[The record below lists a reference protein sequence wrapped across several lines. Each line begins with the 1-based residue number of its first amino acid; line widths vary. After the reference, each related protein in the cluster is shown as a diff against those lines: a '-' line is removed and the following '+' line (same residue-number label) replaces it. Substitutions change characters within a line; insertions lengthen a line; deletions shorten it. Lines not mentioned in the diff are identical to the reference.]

1 MTIRFHRLIG
11 FAAVGGFLFG
21 TFATTTY
28 SSHSLGKHW
37 ARQSNLFTL
46 QLGDNVSGSDWDV
59 LLGTASND
67 WSQSEVLDTIIVP
80 GGATRGKCQPTKG
93 RVEVC
98 TVSLGGSTLGKA
110 SLWTT
115 GGHITQAIVQVND
128 YLLNGPFRY
137 NSPEWRQYVICQ
149 EIGHT
154 LGLDHQDEDSLNTNL
169 GTCMDYTEEPGGVEP
184 GDANTHPNDH
194 DYEELR
200 VIYSHLD
207 SVTTVFNTFLT
218 AFSRPSPGTASTADN
233 VDLSEAAQLGTLV
246 RKSRG
251 GQEVLYERDLGNGN
265 KILTFVLSAN

>member
-1 MTIRFHRLIG
+1 MTLRFHRLIG
-11 FAAVGGFLFG
+11 FAAVGGFLIG

-37 ARQSNLFTL
+37 ARQTNPFTL
-46 QLGDNVSGSDWDV
+46 QLGDNVSGSDWDA
-59 LLGTASND
+59 LLVAASNG
-67 WSQSEVLDTIIVP
+67 WSVSDPLDTLIVP
-80 GGATRGKCQPTKG
+80 GGATKGKCQPTKG

-128 YLLNGPFRY
+128 YLLNGPFRF
-137 NSPEWRQYVICQ
+137 NSPAWRQYVICQ

-154 LGLDHQDEDSLNTNL
+154 LGLDHQDEDTLNPNL
-169 GTCMDYTEEPGGVEP
+169 GTCMDYTEDPGGVQ
-184 GDANTHPNDH
+184 GVANTGPDFH

-200 VIYSHLD
+200 IIYSHLD
-207 SVTTVFNTFLT
+207 SVTTVSTTPLA
-218 AFSRPSPGTASTADN
+218 AFSRPSPGTVSTADTI
-233 VDLSEAAQLGTLV
+233 DLSEAAQLGTLV

>member
-1 MTIRFHRLIG
+1 MTLQFHRLIG

-37 ARQSNLFTL
+37 ARQSYPFTL
-46 QLGDNVSGSDWDV
+46 QLGDNVSGSDWDAR
-59 LLGTASND
+59 LQQASND
-67 WSQSEVLDTIIVP
+67 WTQSQVVYTRIVP
-80 GGATRGKCQPTKG
+80 GGATKGKCQATKG

-98 TVSLGGSTLGKA
+98 SVSLGGSTLGKA

-115 GGHITQAIVQVND
+115 GGHITQAVVQVND
-128 YLLNGPFRY
+128 YLLNGPFRF
-137 NSPEWRQYVICQ
+137 NSSAWRQYVICQ
-149 EIGHT
+149 EIGHA
-154 LGLDHQDEDSLNTNL
+154 LGLDHQDEDTLNPNL
-169 GTCMDYTEEPGGVEP
+169 GTCMDYTEDPGVNGGE
-184 GDANTHPNDH
+184 NTVPNFH

-200 VIYSHLD
+200 IIYSHPD
-207 SVTTVFNTFLT
+207 SVTTVFSTPLT
-218 AFSRPSPGTASTADN
+218 TFSRPSPGTPSTADN
-233 VDLSEAAQLGTLV
+233 VDLSEAGQLGTLV